1 MPQPSPTPEQ
11 RVADSWLNAMP
22 NLAQQRSRE
31 IEELVHRE
39 ISLHFMAI
47 QEPPVQIRMNPLAI
61 FQMEGERWY
70 SFPFLAET
78 HAIIGIP
85 VVPDPHVSFNE
96 VRCVGR
102 DDTMMAAKSA
112 GKQC

>member
-1 MPQPSPTPEQ
+1 MAVLLKYALSPMPQPSPTPEQ
-11 RVADSWLNAMP
+11 RVADSWLNSAPASM
-22 NLAQQRSRE
+22 QEHSRE

-39 ISLHFMAI
+39 ISLHFMAV

-61 FQMEGERWY
+61 FQMEGERWH

-85 VVPDPHVSFNE
+85 IVPDPHV
-96 VRCVGR
+96 
-102 DDTMMAAKSA
+102 
-112 GKQC
+112 

>member
-1 MPQPSPTPEQ
+1 MPRPVP
-11 RVADSWLNAMP
+11 
-22 NLAQQRSRE
+22 QRSSE
-31 IEELVHRE
+31 IEEMVHRE
-39 ISLHFMAI
+39 ISLHFMATH
-47 QEPPVQIRMNPLAI
+47 EPPVQLRMNPLAI

-85 VVPDPHVSFNE
+85 VVPDPHVGFNE
-96 VRCVGR
+96 IRCIGR
-102 DDTMMAAKSA
+102 EDTMMAVKSV

>member
-1 MPQPSPTPEQ
+1 MLQPLPSPEE

-22 NLAQQRSRE
+22 NLAPQRSRE

-39 ISLHFMAI
+39 ISLHFMAV

-85 VVPDPHVSFNE
+85 VVPDPHVAFNE

-102 DDTMMAAKSA
+102 DDTMMAVKSA
-112 GKQC
+112 GKQ